1 MPADISERELVDQIK
16 RGDKEAFRGLYDRY
30 ARLVYRYV
38 MVRLGTSQDAEDLT
52 SETFIRFWQNV
63 RSFQWREI
71 QVGAWLFRTA
81 HNLIVDKYRKKPEPL
96 GWSIQSRHNEDERFK
111 QVEDQDVIRQG
122 FETLSYERQMILYL
136 HYIEG
141 YSIEEVAKFVGKST
155 NAVRVAEFRALKA
168 LRKILQESSFEVN
181 Q

>member
-1 MPADISERELVDQIK
+1 MPADISERELVDQIQ

-81 HNLIVDKYRKKPEPL
+81 HNLIVEYSSELRRRLLAGEP
-96 GWSIQSRHNEDERFK
+96 
-111 QVEDQDVIRQG
+111 
-122 FETLSYERQMILYL
+122 
-136 HYIEG
+136 
-141 YSIEEVAKFVGKST
+141 
-155 NAVRVAEFRALKA
+155 VRVQALA
-168 LRKILQESSFEVN
+168 GPPVP
-181 Q
+181 